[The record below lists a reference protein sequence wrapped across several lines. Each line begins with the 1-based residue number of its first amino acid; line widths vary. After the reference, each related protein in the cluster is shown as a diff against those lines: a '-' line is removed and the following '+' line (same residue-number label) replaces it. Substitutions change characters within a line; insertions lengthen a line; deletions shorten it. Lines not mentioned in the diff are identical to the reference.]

1 MTRELFLNTT
11 KPGKDH
17 ACPQGRGSRLRFD
30 PLTGTTRRQGDRPT
44 PRRSQG
50 QARRSSGKTARP
62 PPPEGRGQKRAGGGG
77 CPDGRDEEGGRGVG
91 VLGGQGTRL
100 HARLGRGDRGERWHL
115 RRDLEGGG
123 HQKPG
128 RGTAA
133 QRPRHTRAT
142 WSRTRQHGGG
152 GAGGAARGGRPGRP
166 PSTAGC
172 VLRALQGP
180 PGGSEQGPAWTS
192 LPKAPRLP
200 CGVRGTGAQ
209 QEGRRGRQARQGRG
223 PGCGA
228 EAPSMWS
235 PERNRGVR
243 RGGSRAEPPEGAGHG
258 AGESAGGFGA
268 MRAAD
273 PTTETA
279 FKNRRTFLNSY
290 SPVCV
295 LPQSSFAGAPR

>member
-17 ACPQGRGSRLRFD
+17 ACPQGRGSRLCFD

-128 RGTAA
+128 
-133 QRPRHTRAT
+133 QRD
-142 WSRTRQHGGG
+142 
-152 GAGGAARGGRPGRP
+152 
-166 PSTAGC
+166 
-172 VLRALQGP
+172 
-180 PGGSEQGPAWTS
+180 GS
-192 LPKAPRLP
+192 
-200 CGVRGTGAQ
+200 
-209 QEGRRGRQARQGRG
+209 
-223 PGCGA
+223 A
-228 EAPSMWS
+228 EAPAHTCHVVPDAPARRWGG
-235 PERNRGVR
+235 RGCGPRGQAWQAALR
-243 RGGSRAEPPEGAGHG
+243 RWLCPPGTPGATG
-258 AGESAGGFGA
+258 
-268 MRAAD
+268 R
-273 PTTETA
+273 
-279 FKNRRTFLNSY
+279 L
-290 SPVCV
+290 
-295 LPQSSFAGAPR
+295 